1 MGGGSAGVLPQ
12 VLAMVLTA
20 LEHIKCQ
27 QYYIKSL
34 SKKCKIQ
41 NFPGSYTTSRIHLHN
56 SVASKDPAA
65 FFYHQTHV
73 WIFKNINYRS
83 R

>member
-1 MGGGSAGVLPQ
+1 ML
-12 VLAMVLTA
+12 
-20 LEHIKCQ
+20 
-27 QYYIKSL
+27 KSL
-34 SKKCKIQ
+34 SKKYKIQ

-65 FFYHQTHV
+65 FFHHKTHV